1 VTASATRGWVAE
13 LDDARSIGRVSD
25 AEAEYSA
32 FFRDEFA
39 SVTRAAYL
47 IVHDRD
53 AAEDAAQEAFT
64 QLHLRWSKIS
74 GYERPDAWVR
84 RVAIRRAVRFAQ
96 RERLR
101 SFLTRWVEPARET
114 RQSVDA
120 DLAEAIRALSPQQR
134 AAVVLHYFEDRPLP
148 EVAEI
153 IGCSHATAKVHVFKA
168 RKRLAELLHDRSG
181 EVADVV

>member
-1 VTASATRGWVAE
+1 VTASATHAWVAGLE
-13 LDDARSIGRVSD
+13 NADSIWRVRDAD
-25 AEAEYSA
+25 AEYSA

-39 SVTRAAYL
+39 GVTRAAYL
-47 IVHDRD
+47 IVHDRG
-53 AAEDAAQEAFT
+53 AAEDAAQEAFI

-74 GYERPDAWVR
+74 AYERPDAWVR
-84 RVAIRRAVRFAQ
+84 RVAIRRAIRFAQ

-101 SFLTRWVEPARET
+101 GLLTRWIEPPRDS
-114 RQSVDA
+114 RRSVDA
-120 DLAEAIRALSPQQR
+120 DLSEAIKALPPQQR

-168 RKRLAELLHDRSG
+168 RKRLAELLGRSD
-181 EVADVV
+181 EVADVI

>member
-1 VTASATRGWVAE
+1 VTASPTQGWVAG
-13 LDDARSIGRVSD
+13 LDNAHSIRQVRDAD
-25 AEAEYSA
+25 AEYSA

-39 SVTRAAYL
+39 RVTRAAYL

-64 QLHLRWSKIS
+64 ELHVRWSKIS
-74 GYERPDAWVR
+74 AYERPDAWVR
-84 RVAIRRAVRFAQ
+84 RIAIRRAVRFAQ

-101 SFLTRWVEPARET
+101 GFLTRWFEPAREA

-120 DLAEAIRALSPQQR
+120 DLAEAIKALPPQQR

-148 EVAEI
+148 EVAGI

-181 EVADVV
+181 EVTDV